1 MDRVKADRSALEL
14 RVSTLKNEQ
23 LYYILNRPIP
33 RNKEKEAIAYGKLER
48 LTEYT
53 EELVSMATSY
63 GQIAGDLHSAYIAD
77 VENSAPNTRVARNP
91 TATDSFLEEFQDWKI
106 DQPGIDRVLS
116 RQISGSNIVNEKR
129 SINHFLD
136 RFQAWKM

>member
-1 MDRVKADRSALEL
+1 MRMDRVKADRSALEL

-33 RNKEKEAIAYGKLER
+33 RNKEKEAIAYGNLER

-77 VENSAPNTRVARNP
+77 VENAAPEHKGGTKPN
-91 TATDSFLEEFQDWKI
+91 
-106 DQPGIDRVLS
+106 
-116 RQISGSNIVNEKR
+116 SN
-129 SINHFLD
+129 
-136 RFQAWKM
+136 

>member
-1 MDRVKADRSALEL
+1 MRMDRVKADRSALEL
-14 RVSTLKNEQ
+14 RVSTLEKNEQ
-23 LYYILNRPIP
+23 LYDILNRPIP

-77 VENSAPNTRVARNP
+77 VENAAPEHKGGTKPN
-91 TATDSFLEEFQDWKI
+91 
-106 DQPGIDRVLS
+106 
-116 RQISGSNIVNEKR
+116 SN
-129 SINHFLD
+129 
-136 RFQAWKM
+136 